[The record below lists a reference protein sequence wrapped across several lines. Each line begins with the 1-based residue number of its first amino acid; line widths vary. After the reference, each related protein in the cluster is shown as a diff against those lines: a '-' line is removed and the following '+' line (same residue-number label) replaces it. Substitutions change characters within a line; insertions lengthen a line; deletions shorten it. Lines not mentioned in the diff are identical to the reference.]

1 MVVVVS
7 LYRII
12 ILVERGVYF
21 QCGIRVTESVIIE
34 YVVFVIYGGKQ
45 FIFFII
51 IVAGVAVSQYNIFP
65 VDDFV
70 LPGSK
75 DGSVSRYGGPMPRAV
90 LVFHFD
96 EAAVFIFQVF
106 FPFAIVTTVIPNVQP
121 VVVLLVG
128 AVLQCNFVLAVKG
141 LSAVLAQVGQA
152 SVHVQALYRLWHG
165 DLGTG
170 MVFPVFGSGFQTYVV
185 AGMQCAGQTIFL
197 ETYTFQ

>member
-96 EAAVFIFQVF
+96 EAAVFILQIF

-152 SVHVQALYRLWHG
+152 SVHVQALYRLRHG
-165 DLGTG
+165 DFGTG
-170 MVFPVFGSGFQTYVV
+170 MVFSVFGSGF
-185 AGMQCAGQTIFL
+185 
-197 ETYTFQ
+197 

>member
-70 LPGSK
+70 LSGSK
-75 DGSVSRYGGPMPRAV
+75 DGSVSGYGGPMPRAV

-106 FPFAIVTTVIPNVQP
+106 FH
-121 VVVLLVG
+121 
-128 AVLQCNFVLAVKG
+128 LQ
-141 LSAVLAQVGQA
+141 
-152 SVHVQALYRLWHG
+152 
-165 DLGTG
+165 
-170 MVFPVFGSGFQTYVV
+170 
-185 AGMQCAGQTIFL
+185 
-197 ETYTFQ
+197 

>member
-1 MVVVVS
+1 M
-7 LYRII
+7 
-12 ILVERGVYF
+12 
-21 QCGIRVTESVIIE
+21 
-34 YVVFVIYGGKQ
+34 
-45 FIFFII
+45 
-51 IVAGVAVSQYNIFP
+51 AVSQYNIFP

-70 LPGSK
+70 LSGSK
-75 DGSVSRYGGPMPRAV
+75 DGSVSGYGGPMPRAV

-152 SVHVQALYRLWHG
+152 SVHVQALYRLRHG
-165 DLGTG
+165 DFGTG
-170 MVFPVFGSGFQTYVV
+170 MVFSVFGSGF
-185 AGMQCAGQTIFL
+185 
-197 ETYTFQ
+197 